1 MTTDIWL
8 LVLSLVLVLLA
19 GVLTMAETAIGR
31 VNRTPVEDM
40 RREGSRRAE
49 YLLRVLD
56 DRPRHVNVLLFL
68 STVARV
74 SATVLGNIRVG
85 DGARVAAA
93 SLLLRPL
100 PAGGLAAGSPAAV
113 VGRVAELGWDL

>member
-1 MTTDIWL
+1 
-8 LVLSLVLVLLA
+8 
-19 GVLTMAETAIGR
+19 
-31 VNRTPVEDM
+31 
-40 RREGSRRAE
+40 
-49 YLLRVLD
+49 
-56 DRPRHVNVLLFL
+56 
-68 STVARV
+68 V